1 MANMVEGGKTPT
13 LPAAELEAI
22 GFALVIFP
30 GAIVR
35 ALGYMASEFYTS
47 LATHGSN
54 EPYRNRML
62 DFTGIN
68 ELVGTPEMIALGQ
81 QYETPAP
88 AGRQEDEHSPVTT
101 LDPVTLAVLN
111 GRLVQIADE
120 MDATLYRSAFNPI
133 IAEAHDACHGLY
145 HAETG
150 ATLVQGTSGLPIFV
164 GAMAF
169 AVKAVIDK
177 VGRDGDLDPGDTYLF
192 NDPYDGGTH
201 LNDFRLVRPLMR
213 GGRVFAWIASVGHW
227 LDIGGNVPGNY
238 NPKATESFQEGVRI
252 PPVKLIRAGVI
263 QQDIIDILAANS
275 RVPQSNWGDL
285 NGQINALDLGER
297 RLHALLDEY
306 GDETITAALAV
317 LSSRAE
323 ALMRANIAALPDGTY
338 SYDDFLDNDGVTD
351 TPLRIALDLTIAGDR
366 MTLDF
371 SRSAPPCDGPLN
383 IARSTAIACCYVA
396 LKHIFIDVPA
406 NAGCLVPIEFNIPD
420 TTLLAVSAPRPVA
433 GYTETILRVID
444 VIFGAFAKA
453 APERAQGSPFATI
466 NALSL
471 AGWREQRRRWIMFCF
486 FGGGLGGNPESDGL
500 NHSNNPI
507 STATIPPVEILESLY
522 PVMFT
527 QWALRPD
534 SGGPGRNR
542 GGLGAI
548 YEIEALAE
556 DGADVFL
563 IGERGKYPPF
573 GVNGGGPAALNR
585 FIYETD
591 QGEMTPPMVSKVTDI
606 RIRRGQKVR
615 LETPGGGGF
624 GDPATREPARVVRDV
639 RARLHLAGIRP
650 PRLQGRA
657 AR

>member
-1 MANMVEGGKTPT
+1 
-13 LPAAELEAI
+13 
-22 GFALVIFP
+22 
-30 GAIVR
+30 
-35 ALGYMASEFYTS
+35 
-47 LATHGSN
+47 
-54 EPYRNRML
+54 
-62 DFTGIN
+62 
-68 ELVGTPEMIALGQ
+68 
-81 QYETPAP
+81 
-88 AGRQEDEHSPVTT
+88 VTT
-101 LDPVTLAVLN
+101 IDPVTLAVLN

-177 VGRDGDLDPGDTYLF
+177 VARDGGLEGGDTYLF

-213 GGRVFAWIASVGHW
+213 SGKVFAWIASVGHW
-227 LDIGGNVPGNY
+227 LDIGGEVPGNY

-252 PPVKLIRAGVI
+252 PPVKLMRAGVL
-263 QQDIIDILAANS
+263 QQDVVDILAANS

-306 GDETITAALAV
+306 GDATITAALKI
-317 LSSRAE
+317 LSKRAE
-323 ALMRANIAALPDGTY
+323 ALMRANIEALPDGVY
-338 SYDDFLDNDGVTD
+338 SCDDFLDNDGVTD
-351 TPLRIALDLTIAGDR
+351 QPLRIALDLTIAGDS

-371 SRSAPPCDGPLN
+371 SRSAVPCEGPLN
-383 IARSTAIACCYVA
+383 IARSTAVASCYVA
-396 LKHIFIDVPA
+396 LKHLFTDVPA
-406 NAGCLVPIEFNIPD
+406 NAGCLVPIEFIIPD

-444 VIFGAFAKA
+444 VIFGAFAKV
-453 APERAQGSPFATI
+453 APERAQGNPFATI
-466 NALSL
+466 NALAL
-471 AGWREQRRRWIMFCF
+471 AGWREQHRRWIMFCF
-486 FGGGLGGNPESDGL
+486 FGGGLGGNPEGDGL

-534 SGGPGRNR
+534 SAGPGKHR

-548 YEIEALAE
+548 YEIEALA
-556 DGADVFL
+556 DGGADVFL

-573 GVNGGGPAALNR
+573 GVNGGGAAALNR
-585 FIYETD
+585 FVYETD
-591 QGEMTPPMVSKVTDI
+591 RGEATPPLVSKVTDVKI
-606 RIRRGQKVR
+606 RQGQKVR

-624 GDPATREPARVVRDV
+624 GDPLARDPRHVARDV
-639 RARLHLAGIRP
+639 RLGYVSRESARRDYAVILADDGSLDTTATARA
-650 PRLQGRA
+650 RA
-657 AR
+657 AT